1 MLMAAGAGE
10 AGTRAGELARE
21 VASEVGVELDED
33 GTNVIDHLNFD
44 VKARIEYCGSIASY

>member
-1 MLMAAGAGE
+1 MAAGAGE